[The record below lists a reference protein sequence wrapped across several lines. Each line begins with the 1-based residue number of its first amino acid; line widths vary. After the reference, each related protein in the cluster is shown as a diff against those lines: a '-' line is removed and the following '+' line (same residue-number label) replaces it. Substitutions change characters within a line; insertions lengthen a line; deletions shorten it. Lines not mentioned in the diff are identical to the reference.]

1 MATDR
6 KSLFAFLSIFGA
18 RALFTDFANDIS
30 DKDASAKT
38 RLGCLTSSCRLCVG
52 ADRKRRVSLLV
63 QCAPRNGPSVHRCFD
78 ALPTQCKRTIGV
90 EPPS

>member
-18 RALFTDFANDIS
+18 RALFTDFANDIG
-30 DKDASAKT
+30 DKDASVKT

-52 ADRKRRVSLLV
+52 AD
-63 QCAPRNGPSVHRCFD
+63 
-78 ALPTQCKRTIGV
+78 
-90 EPPS
+90 